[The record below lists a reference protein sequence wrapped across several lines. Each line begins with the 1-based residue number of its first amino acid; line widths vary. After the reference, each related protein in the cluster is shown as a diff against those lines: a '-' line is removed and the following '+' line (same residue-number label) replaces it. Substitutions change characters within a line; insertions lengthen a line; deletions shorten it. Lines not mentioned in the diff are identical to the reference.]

1 LTRKIAVIC
10 QYELLENRVGGMDN
24 FYWAFDAKCKD
35 QGVDIDWFFPN
46 ASNHGAYQGLR
57 IISADYG
64 SLEHFFLSHIKTQN
78 KTFDLVI
85 THFIELSTFF
95 AKDVKAAGIKRLIQ
109 VDHNPR
115 PCGGYGFL
123 KRIKKSIKGLF
134 YSGYVDQFIG
144 VSQNTSQ
151 EIIRDFGQR
160 VERKTKTI
168 YNGVNLE
175 SIPVKKETAPSKTPK
190 FMVVSHLR
198 KSKGIQDLVFAVSKL
213 NAIVKKQIVIDVFGS
228 GPEEQELKNQ
238 VVELGCADNFKFFG
252 STAVV
257 ERYQEY
263 DYLIQPSYME
273 CMSLSI
279 LEALTAGVPVIT
291 TPVGGTTEVITTGVN
306 GFLFEPGDT
315 ASLREIIKN
324 CVIGEIQLQGPIKPS
339 NSQQFTLET
348 MVEAYFELIHN

>member
-1 LTRKIAVIC
+1 MTRKIAVIC
-10 QYELLENRVGGMDN
+10 QYELLENRVGGMDQ
-24 FYWAFDAKCKD
+24 FFWAFDAKCKD
-35 QGVDIDWFFPN
+35 HGVDIDWFFPN
-46 ASNHGAYQGLR
+46 SSNHAAYQGLK

-64 SLEHFFLSHIKTQN
+64 SMEQFFLSHIKMQN
-78 KTFDLVI
+78 KTYDLVI
-85 THFIELSTFF
+85 THFIEPSTFF

-115 PCGGYGFL
+115 PYGGYGFS

-144 VSQNTSQ
+144 VSQNTVK
-151 EIIRDFGQR
+151 EIIKDFGKR
-160 VERKTKTI
+160 VDRKTKTI

-175 SIPVKKETAPSKTPK
+175 SIPVKKESTPSKPPK

-213 NAIVKKQIVIDVFGS
+213 NASVKNQIVIDVFGS
-228 GPEEQELKNQ
+228 GPLEQELENL

-263 DYLIQPSYME
+263 DYLIQPTYME

-291 TPVGGTTEVITTGVN
+291 TPVGGTPEVITPGVN
-306 GFLFEPGDT
+306 GILFEPGDIP
-315 ASLREIIKN
+315 SLGEIITRCNTQKN
-324 CVIGEIQLQGPIKPS
+324 LLEGPIQPP
-339 NSQQFTLET
+339 NPGQFTLDF
-348 MVEAYFELIHN
+348 MVEEYFKLMTH

>member
-1 LTRKIAVIC
+1 MTRKIAVIC
-10 QYELLENRVGGMDN
+10 QYELLENRVGGMDQ
-24 FYWAFDAKCKD
+24 FFWAFDAKCKD
-35 QGVDIDWFFPN
+35 HGVDIDWFFPN
-46 ASNHGAYQGLR
+46 SSNHAAYQGLK

-64 SLEHFFLSHIKTQN
+64 SMEYFFLSHIKAQN
-78 KTFDLVI
+78 KTYDLVI

-115 PCGGYGFL
+115 PYGGYGFS

-144 VSQNTSQ
+144 VSQNTAK
-151 EIIRDFGQR
+151 EIIKDFGKR

-168 YNGVNLE
+168 YNGVNLK
-175 SIPVKKETAPSKTPK
+175 SIPVKNEAASSKPPK

-198 KSKGIQDLVFAVSKL
+198 KSKGIQDLIHAVSKL
-213 NAIVKKQIVIDVFGS
+213 NAFIKNQIVIDVFGF
-228 GPEEQELKNQ
+228 GPEEQELKNL
-238 VVELGCADNFKFFG
+238 VAELGCADNFIFFG

-263 DYLIQPSYME
+263 DFLIQPSHME

-291 TPVGGTTEVITTGVN
+291 TPVGGTPEVITPGVN

-324 CVIGEIQLQGPIKPS
+324 CVLGDIQLQGPIKPS
-339 NSQQFTLET
+339 DSERFILDF
-348 MVEAYFELIHN
+348 MVEEYFKLLTI

>member
-1 LTRKIAVIC
+1 LNRKIAVIC
-10 QYELLENRVGGMDN
+10 QYELLENRLGGMDQ
-24 FYWAFDAKCKD
+24 FFWAFDAKCKD
-35 QGVDIDWFFPN
+35 QGVDIDWFSPN
-46 ASNHGAYQGLR
+46 TSNYGAYQGLR
-57 IISADYG
+57 IISADYD
-64 SLEHFFLSHIKTQN
+64 SMEHFFLSHIKMQN
-78 KTFDLVI
+78 KTYDLVI

-95 AKDVKAAGIKRLIQ
+95 AKHVKAAGIKRLIQ

-115 PCGGYGFL
+115 PYGGYGFS
-123 KRIKKSIKGLF
+123 KRIKKRIKGLF

-144 VSQNTSQ
+144 VSQNTTQ
-151 EIIRDFGQR
+151 EIIKDFGKSLKH
-160 VERKTKTI
+160 KTKTI

-175 SIPVKKETAPSKTPK
+175 SIPVKKETALSKPPK

-213 NAIVKKQIVIDVFGS
+213 NASVKNQIVIDVFGS
-228 GPEEQELKNQ
+228 GPLEQELENL

-252 STAVV
+252 STTVV

-291 TPVGGTTEVITTGVN
+291 TPVGGTPEVITPGVN
-306 GFLFEPGDT
+306 GFLFEPGDIR
-315 ASLREIIKN
+315 SLREIISRCITQKN
-324 CVIGEIQLQGPIKPS
+324 QIIGPTHPPDPER
-339 NSQQFTLET
+339 FTLDF
-348 MVEAYFELIHN
+348 MVEEYFKLCH